1 MKKGNLL
8 TLLSEIESIVHQKG
22 GLKGL
27 CFLLGAG
34 ADISSGGITFSD
46 LKKRCLSKQGIVL
59 PQNASQLT
67 IDNEFNDYFRSL
79 DEERRSEVLE
89 SILRET
95 RNLHPSDGYKLIALM
110 AREKILSSVITTN
123 FDNLI
128 EQTEND
134 MGISAFQVYSPGVSI
149 PTSYLITTRPSKTI
163 YLKMHGDVDGK
174 CVTHITN
181 DEIKGKSYQEEYEL
195 LFQHLITN
203 STLVVIGY
211 SGFDYKIAEIFQ
223 QNIKT
228 IRSIYWCNPSLPNS
242 DAPLVQILQKENKI
256 EYIQI
261 GFEDIIEKIAGEI
274 FKDRMIF
281 HADSIFI
288 WSLFKAKIN
297 NLQEVF
303 KEKYNMLPEN
313 FCTPRFTALRQ
324 YDAFLKQDD
333 KKLFVLIGE
342 QGIGKSVFI
351 SQIFK
356 RNEKNDLY
364 IIPITAP
371 GTLLPEASEYL
382 VENLGYLTSNPIAV
396 IYQMAEWL
404 RENEKNVIF
413 VFDSI
418 GNESSNNE
426 RIADYLNKIIE
437 LSFILHHIPNI
448 RFLVSLRNE
457 VWEEVVPSLDQIY
470 LRDVLWTNNHSL
482 RFVSLYLEGF
492 TDEELDAAFRT
503 EQLYQTGNNVKNIPT
518 DILNMLR
525 IPYFFGLAL
534 KEQAFRDSTI
544 ISSEGLL
551 FAIEQ
556 YITKQ
561 GLTIGQKGFLQNLA
575 EKMLE
580 TNDCNLANTDYEK
593 ENIKHLNHIINVTP
607 NSISFCH
614 PLFFEFYV
622 IRLLQSKDV
631 LNISQYLDFN
641 WLSTTFLSENTKPPI
656 TEAFV
661 LYLSDKSA
669 KIDCVCHFLEKIAKQ
684 SMPKTFESMMIS
696 KLIGQVLENWA
707 VYRTDEI
714 IQWVEFVD
722 YKSEIFKFFSRRLVY
737 STAYMDD
744 KNAYKMLSL
753 LRNCT
758 KNPIQLECWV
768 MINDRF
774 STSLR
779 NIGTEER
786 GIFEDFGNVLKSDS
800 TTTSLV
806 QLIWLMGKIGPDNTN
821 LSNYERIASLV
832 KKQIRSFDISIIS
845 KDEAEKFKQSFIQN
859 AYMIFFNANQNLE
872 EKFYCFS
879 AKSKTTSIINALM
892 QKKGGMSFNDL
903 QVIRSC
909 VDHFDDTID
918 FFVCNLL
925 FVLSMLQNPDRCLE
939 NFDKLYNNFGEKVNV
954 LELDFYLSALF
965 MSCYISNPQNREP
978 YLVRFKRTISDY
990 ETLLFSSPSEGR
1002 ISSRQR
1008 FSDQFDLE
1016 FEDGFNA
1023 LTNYTYIAPSVN
1035 YRDGYEE
1042 KQDVNAFLCEYWRLM
1057 DTLELTGNYKNI
1069 LRLLHAISQMIVN
1082 WPNEGFDAL
1091 KKFTQ
1096 IKHPLIHRGI
1106 IKVLSQNYL
1115 RYPTITKQFL
1125 YSESSNFDF
1134 RDFLEIQAN
1143 AAANIEYRT
1152 LEQLQWARIL
1162 YFLRTYINKNIIED
1176 ILSVFLTV
1184 DTLETALIKIISL
1197 VQSSDNDE

>member
-8 TLLSEIESIVHQKG
+8 TLLSEIKSIVQQKKH
-22 GLKGL
+22 LNGL

-34 ADISSGGITFSD
+34 ADIDSGGITFFE
-46 LKKRCLSKQGIVL
+46 LKKRCLSNQGISL

-67 IDNEFNDYFRSL
+67 IDTKFNEYFHSLNEESRSQ
-79 DEERRSEVLE
+79 VLE

-149 PTSYLITTRPSKTI
+149 PTSYIIANRPSKTI

-174 CVTHITN
+174 CVTHITD
-181 DEIKGKSYQEEYEL
+181 DEIKSKSYQKEYEL

-203 STLVVIGY
+203 NTLVIIGY
-211 SGFDYKIAEIFQ
+211 SGFDYKIAEILQ
-223 QNIKT
+223 HNIQT
-228 IRSIYWCNPSLPNS
+228 IHSIYWCNPSLPNS
-242 DAPLVQILQKENKI
+242 DAPLVQILQKEKKG

-261 GFEDIIEKIAGEI
+261 GFEDIIEMIASEI

-288 WSLFKAKIN
+288 WSLFKTKID

-303 KEKYNMLPEN
+303 KGKNNIFQDN
-313 FCTPRFTALRQ
+313 FCTPRFTAFRQ
-324 YDAFLKQDD
+324 FDAFLEQDN
-333 KKLFVLIGE
+333 KKLFVLNGE

-364 IIPITAP
+364 VIPITVP
-371 GTLLPEASEYL
+371 GTLLPDASEYL
-382 VENLGYLTSNPIAV
+382 VENLGYITSNPIAV

-457 VWEEVVPSLDQIY
+457 VWEEVVSSLDQIY
-470 LRDVLWTNNHSL
+470 LRDVLWTNANSL
-482 RFVSLYLEGF
+482 GFVSLYLQGF
-492 TDEELDAAFRT
+492 TDEELDAAFRSK
-503 EQLYQTGNNVKNIPT
+503 QLYNMEKNIKNIPT

-525 IPYFFGLAL
+525 IPYFFDLAL

-544 ISSEGLL
+544 INSGGLL

-580 TNDCNLANTDYEK
+580 TNNCSLKNTDFK
-593 ENIKHLNHIINVTP
+593 SENIKHLNHIIKVTP

-631 LNISQYLDFN
+631 VNISQYLDFN
-641 WLSTTFLSENTKPPI
+641 WLRTTFMSENTKPQI

-661 LYLSDKSA
+661 LYLSDKSTS
-669 KIDCVCHFLEKIAKQ
+669 IDCVCHFLEKMTKQ
-684 SMPKTFESMMIS
+684 FAPKTFESMMIS
-696 KLIGQVLENWA
+696 KIIGQVLENWA
-707 VYRTDEI
+707 EYRTDDL
-714 IQWVEFVD
+714 IQWIEFVD
-722 YKSEIFKFFSRRLVY
+722 CKSENFKFLSRRLVY

-758 KNPIQLECWV
+758 QNPVQLECWV
-768 MINDRF
+768 MINDRL

-779 NIGTEER
+779 NSNLEKQK
-786 GIFEDFGNVLKSDS
+786 IFEDFSNVLKSDS
-800 TTTSLV
+800 KLISLV

-821 LSNYERIASLV
+821 IPNYEKIVSLV
-832 KKQIRSFDISIIS
+832 EKRIKSMNISIIS
-845 KDEAEKFKQSFIQN
+845 KKEAELFKQAFIQN

-879 AKSKTTSIINALM
+879 AKSMTTPIIKSLL
-892 QKKGGMSFNDL
+892 QKKEGMSFDDL

-925 FVLSMLQNPDRCLE
+925 FVLSMLQNPIRCLD
-939 NFDKLYNNFGEKVNV
+939 NFDKLYNSFGEKVNA

-965 MSCYISNPQNREP
+965 MSCYISNPSNREP
-978 YLVRFKRTISDY
+978 YLVRFKRAISDY
-990 ETLLFSSPSEGR
+990 ETLLFSSPSEER
-1002 ISSRQR
+1002 MSSRQR

-1023 LTNYTYIAPSVN
+1023 LTNYTYTAPSVN
-1035 YRDGYEE
+1035 YCDGCEK
-1042 KQDVNAFLCEYWRLM
+1042 KQDVNVFLCEYWSLM
-1057 DTLELTGNYKNI
+1057 DILELTGNYKNI

-1082 WPNEGFDAL
+1082 WPNEGFEAL
-1091 KKFTQ
+1091 KKFTR

-1125 YSESSNFDF
+1125 YSESNNFDY

-1143 AAANIEYRT
+1143 ASANIEYRT
-1152 LEQLQWARIL
+1152 LEQLQWARML

-1197 VQSSDNDE
+1197 VQPQNNDE